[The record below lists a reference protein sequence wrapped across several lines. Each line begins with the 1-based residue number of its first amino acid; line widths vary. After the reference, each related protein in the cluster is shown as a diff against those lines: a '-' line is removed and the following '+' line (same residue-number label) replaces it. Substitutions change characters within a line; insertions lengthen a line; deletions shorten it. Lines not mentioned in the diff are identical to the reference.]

1 MSYLKKGKAL
11 KKIGM
16 KYEAENIF
24 WVPKEARWGY
34 LKDNAKDPK
43 IGQIIDDAMILIE
56 KENPTL
62 KEVLDKR
69 YARPELD
76 KRRLGEL
83 IDLIS
88 TIKLHKNGEKDL
100 LGRVYEYFL
109 GQFASSEGKGGGEF
123 YTPTSVVKTLVEMIE
138 PYRGR
143 IYDPACGSGGMF
155 IQSEKFIEEHAGRID
170 DLSIYGQEL
179 NATTWKLCKMNLAI
193 RGLDGN
199 IGPHQGDTFHDD
211 LHKTLKAD
219 YVLANPPFNI
229 SDWGGNKLVDDIR
242 WKYGVPPEGNAN
254 YAWLEHIVYHLAP
267 NGVAGIVLANGALSS
282 NTSNEGVIR
291 KNLVD
296 AKLVDAIV
304 ALPDKLFYSTGIP
317 VSLWI
322 LNRNKIDNPKFRKR
336 ADEILFIDGRNL
348 GTMVD
353 RRHRELSD
361 EDIKKIADTYHNYRN
376 IDGNYEDVQGFCK
389 AAKLEE
395 VREHEYV
402 LTPGRYVGIEEQ
414 EDDGVPFEEKMEA
427 LTSELGE
434 LFEKSRSLEEE
445 IRKNL
450 GGIVMSFNEW
460 TSIKL
465 GELIE
470 SISIK
475 HDFEKDELIFL
486 NTSDV
491 LEGKVL
497 HDNYSEVSKMP
508 GQAKKSI
515 QKGDIL
521 FSEIRPKNKRFAY
534 IDFDAKDF
542 VVSTKLMVLRRKS
555 SLINNKFLYKL
566 LTSDRMLNYLQHIA
580 EGRSGTFPQITF
592 SELKNI
598 YVLLPSIQEQIA
610 IAKTLDDLDGKIE
623 INNKINKALE
633 EMAQAIFKQWF
644 VDFEFPNE
652 EGKPYKSSGGEM
664 VESEL
669 GMIPKGWDSKSLLD
683 IADYL
688 NGLAMQKFRPED
700 DEKGIPV
707 LKN

>member
-1 MSYLKKGKAL
+1 MSTAN
-11 KKIGM
+11 IGFEETLWKSADKLRGSMDSAEYKYVVLGLIFM
-16 KYEAENIF
+16 KYISDKFETKYNELLEEGEGFEEDRDEYEAENIF

-62 KEVLDKR
+62 KGVLDKR

-348 GTMVD
+348 GAMVD

-376 IDGNYEDVQGFCK
+376 IDGNYEDIQGFCK

-402 LTPGRYVGIEEQ
+402 LTPGRYVGIVEQ

-450 GGIVMSFNEW
+450 GGI
-460 TSIKL
+460 
-465 GELIE
+465 G
-470 SISIK
+470 
-475 HDFEKDELIFL
+475 
-486 NTSDV
+486 
-491 LEGKVL
+491 
-497 HDNYSEVSKMP
+497 Y
-508 GQAKKSI
+508 
-515 QKGDIL
+515 
-521 FSEIRPKNKRFAY
+521 
-534 IDFDAKDF
+534 
-542 VVSTKLMVLRRKS
+542 
-555 SLINNKFLYKL
+555 
-566 LTSDRMLNYLQHIA
+566 
-580 EGRSGTFPQITF
+580 
-592 SELKNI
+592 
-598 YVLLPSIQEQIA
+598 
-610 IAKTLDDLDGKIE
+610 
-623 INNKINKALE
+623 
-633 EMAQAIFKQWF
+633 
-644 VDFEFPNE
+644 EF
-652 EGKPYKSSGGEM
+652 
-664 VESEL
+664 
-669 GMIPKGWDSKSLLD
+669 
-683 IADYL
+683 
-688 NGLAMQKFRPED
+688 
-700 DEKGIPV
+700 
-707 LKN
+707 

>member
-1 MSYLKKGKAL
+1 MSSAN
-11 KKIGM
+11 IGFEETLWKSADKLRGSMDSAEYKYVVLGLIFM
-16 KYEAENIF
+16 KYISDKFETKYEELVEEGDGFEEDRDEYEAENIF
-24 WVPKEARWGY
+24 WVPKEARWSY

-43 IGQIIDDAMILIE
+43 ICQIIDDAMILIE
-56 KENPTL
+56 KENSTL
-62 KEVLDKR
+62 AGVLDKR

-138 PYRGR
+138 PYKGR

-155 IQSEKFIEEHAGRID
+155 IQSEKFIEEHAGRIG

-199 IGPHQGDTFHDD
+199 IGPHQADTFHDD

-229 SDWGGNKLVDDIR
+229 SDWGGNKLTEDVR

-254 YAWLEHIVYHLAP
+254 YAWLEHIVYHLSP
-267 NGVAGIVLANGALSS
+267 NGVAGVVLANGALSS

-322 LNRNKIDNPKFRKR
+322 LNRNKKDNPKFRER
-336 ADEILFIDGRNL
+336 EDEILFIDARNL

-353 RRHRELSD
+353 RRHRELSE
-361 EDIKKIADTYHNYRN
+361 EDIKKISDTYHNYRN
-376 IDGNYEDVQGFCK
+376 LNGNYENIQGFCK
-389 AAKLEE
+389 AAKLDE

-414 EDDGVPFEEKMEA
+414 EDDGIPFEEKMA
-427 LTSELGE
+427 SLTSELGE
-434 LFEKSRSLEEE
+434 LFEKSRRLEEK

-450 GGIVMSFNEW
+450 GGIGF
-460 TSIKL
+460 
-465 GELIE
+465 
-470 SISIK
+470 
-475 HDFEKDELIFL
+475 DF
-486 NTSDV
+486 
-491 LEGKVL
+491 
-497 HDNYSEVSKMP
+497 
-508 GQAKKSI
+508 
-515 QKGDIL
+515 
-521 FSEIRPKNKRFAY
+521 
-534 IDFDAKDF
+534 
-542 VVSTKLMVLRRKS
+542 
-555 SLINNKFLYKL
+555 
-566 LTSDRMLNYLQHIA
+566 
-580 EGRSGTFPQITF
+580 
-592 SELKNI
+592 
-598 YVLLPSIQEQIA
+598 
-610 IAKTLDDLDGKIE
+610 
-623 INNKINKALE
+623 
-633 EMAQAIFKQWF
+633 
-644 VDFEFPNE
+644 
-652 EGKPYKSSGGEM
+652 
-664 VESEL
+664 
-669 GMIPKGWDSKSLLD
+669 
-683 IADYL
+683 
-688 NGLAMQKFRPED
+688 
-700 DEKGIPV
+700 
-707 LKN
+707 

>member
-1 MSYLKKGKAL
+1 MSTAN
-11 KKIGM
+11 IGFEETLWKSADKLRGSMDSAEYKYVVLGLIFM
-16 KYEAENIF
+16 KYISDKFETKYNELLEEGEGFEEDRDEYEAENIF

-62 KEVLDKR
+62 KGVLDKR

-88 TIKLHKNGEKDL
+88 TIRLHKNGEKDL

-229 SDWGGNKLVDDIR
+229 SDWGGNKLTDDIR

-336 ADEILFIDGRNL
+336 ADEILFIDARNL

-361 EDIKKIADTYHNYRN
+361 EDVKKIADTYHNYRN

-450 GGIVMSFNEW
+450 GGI
-460 TSIKL
+460 
-465 GELIE
+465 G
-470 SISIK
+470 
-475 HDFEKDELIFL
+475 
-486 NTSDV
+486 
-491 LEGKVL
+491 
-497 HDNYSEVSKMP
+497 
-508 GQAKKSI
+508 
-515 QKGDIL
+515 
-521 FSEIRPKNKRFAY
+521 
-534 IDFDAKDF
+534 
-542 VVSTKLMVLRRKS
+542 
-555 SLINNKFLYKL
+555 
-566 LTSDRMLNYLQHIA
+566 
-580 EGRSGTFPQITF
+580 
-592 SELKNI
+592 
-598 YVLLPSIQEQIA
+598 
-610 IAKTLDDLDGKIE
+610 
-623 INNKINKALE
+623 
-633 EMAQAIFKQWF
+633 
-644 VDFEFPNE
+644 
-652 EGKPYKSSGGEM
+652 
-664 VESEL
+664 
-669 GMIPKGWDSKSLLD
+669 
-683 IADYL
+683 
-688 NGLAMQKFRPED
+688 FR
-700 DEKGIPV
+700 
-707 LKN
+707 L

>member
-1 MSYLKKGKAL
+1 MSSAN
-11 KKIGM
+11 IGFEETLWKSADKLRGSMDSAEYKYVVLGLIFM
-16 KYEAENIF
+16 KYISDKFETKYEELVEEGDGFEEDRDEYEAENIF

-62 KEVLDKR
+62 KGVLDKR

-88 TIKLHKNGEKDL
+88 TIRLHKNGEKDL

-138 PYRGR
+138 PYKGR

-155 IQSEKFIEEHAGRID
+155 IQSEKFIEEHAGRIG

-199 IGPHQGDTFHDD
+199 IGPNQADTFHDD

-229 SDWGGNKLVDDIR
+229 SDWGGNKLTEDVR

-267 NGVAGIVLANGALSS
+267 NGVAGVVLANGALSS

-304 ALPDKLFYSTGIP
+304 ALPGKLFYSTGIE

-336 ADEILFIDGRNL
+336 EDEILFIDARNL

-353 RRHRELSD
+353 RKHRELSE
-361 EDIKKIADTYHNYRN
+361 EDIKKISDTYHNYRN
-376 IDGNYEDVQGFCK
+376 LNGQYEDIQGFCK
-389 AAKLEE
+389 AAKLDE

-414 EDDGVPFEEKMEA
+414 EDDGIPFEEKMEA

-434 LFEKSRSLEEE
+434 LFAKSRSLENE

-450 GGIVMSFNEW
+450 GGI
-460 TSIKL
+460 
-465 GELIE
+465 G
-470 SISIK
+470 
-475 HDFEKDELIFL
+475 
-486 NTSDV
+486 
-491 LEGKVL
+491 
-497 HDNYSEVSKMP
+497 Y
-508 GQAKKSI
+508 
-515 QKGDIL
+515 
-521 FSEIRPKNKRFAY
+521 
-534 IDFDAKDF
+534 
-542 VVSTKLMVLRRKS
+542 
-555 SLINNKFLYKL
+555 
-566 LTSDRMLNYLQHIA
+566 
-580 EGRSGTFPQITF
+580 
-592 SELKNI
+592 
-598 YVLLPSIQEQIA
+598 
-610 IAKTLDDLDGKIE
+610 
-623 INNKINKALE
+623 
-633 EMAQAIFKQWF
+633 
-644 VDFEFPNE
+644 EF
-652 EGKPYKSSGGEM
+652 
-664 VESEL
+664 
-669 GMIPKGWDSKSLLD
+669 
-683 IADYL
+683 
-688 NGLAMQKFRPED
+688 
-700 DEKGIPV
+700 
-707 LKN
+707 

>member
-1 MSYLKKGKAL
+1 MSTAN
-11 KKIGM
+11 IGFEETLWKSADKLRGSMDSAEYKYVVLGLIFM
-16 KYEAENIF
+16 KYISDKFETKYNELLEEGEGFEEDRDEYEAENIF

-62 KEVLDKR
+62 KGVLDKR

-88 TIKLHKNGEKDL
+88 TIRLHKNGEKDL

-229 SDWGGNKLVDDIR
+229 SDWGGNKLTDDIR

-336 ADEILFIDGRNL
+336 ADEILFIDARNL

-361 EDIKKIADTYHNYRN
+361 EDVKKIADTYHNYRN

-450 GGIVMSFNEW
+450 GGI
-460 TSIKL
+460 
-465 GELIE
+465 G
-470 SISIK
+470 
-475 HDFEKDELIFL
+475 
-486 NTSDV
+486 
-491 LEGKVL
+491 
-497 HDNYSEVSKMP
+497 Y
-508 GQAKKSI
+508 
-515 QKGDIL
+515 
-521 FSEIRPKNKRFAY
+521 
-534 IDFDAKDF
+534 
-542 VVSTKLMVLRRKS
+542 
-555 SLINNKFLYKL
+555 
-566 LTSDRMLNYLQHIA
+566 
-580 EGRSGTFPQITF
+580 
-592 SELKNI
+592 
-598 YVLLPSIQEQIA
+598 
-610 IAKTLDDLDGKIE
+610 
-623 INNKINKALE
+623 
-633 EMAQAIFKQWF
+633 
-644 VDFEFPNE
+644 EF
-652 EGKPYKSSGGEM
+652 
-664 VESEL
+664 
-669 GMIPKGWDSKSLLD
+669 
-683 IADYL
+683 
-688 NGLAMQKFRPED
+688 
-700 DEKGIPV
+700 
-707 LKN
+707 

>member
-1 MSYLKKGKAL
+1 MSTAN
-11 KKIGM
+11 IGFEETLWKSADKLRGSMDSAEYKYVVLGLIFM
-16 KYEAENIF
+16 KYISDKFETKYNELLEEGEGFEENIF

-62 KEVLDKR
+62 KGVLDKR

-229 SDWGGNKLVDDIR
+229 SDWGGNKLTDDIR

-336 ADEILFIDGRNL
+336 ADEILFIDARNL

-361 EDIKKIADTYHNYRN
+361 EDVKKIADTYHNYRN

-402 LTPGRYVGIEEQ
+402 LTPGRYVGIVEQ

-450 GGIVMSFNEW
+450 GGI
-460 TSIKL
+460 
-465 GELIE
+465 G
-470 SISIK
+470 
-475 HDFEKDELIFL
+475 
-486 NTSDV
+486 
-491 LEGKVL
+491 
-497 HDNYSEVSKMP
+497 Y
-508 GQAKKSI
+508 
-515 QKGDIL
+515 
-521 FSEIRPKNKRFAY
+521 
-534 IDFDAKDF
+534 
-542 VVSTKLMVLRRKS
+542 
-555 SLINNKFLYKL
+555 
-566 LTSDRMLNYLQHIA
+566 
-580 EGRSGTFPQITF
+580 
-592 SELKNI
+592 
-598 YVLLPSIQEQIA
+598 
-610 IAKTLDDLDGKIE
+610 
-623 INNKINKALE
+623 
-633 EMAQAIFKQWF
+633 
-644 VDFEFPNE
+644 EF
-652 EGKPYKSSGGEM
+652 
-664 VESEL
+664 
-669 GMIPKGWDSKSLLD
+669 
-683 IADYL
+683 
-688 NGLAMQKFRPED
+688 
-700 DEKGIPV
+700 
-707 LKN
+707 

>member
-1 MSYLKKGKAL
+1 MSSAN
-11 KKIGM
+11 IGFEETLWKSADKLRGSMDSAEYKYVVLGLIFM
-16 KYEAENIF
+16 KYISDKFETKYEELVEEGDGFEEDRDEYEAENIF

-62 KEVLDKR
+62 KGVLDKR

-138 PYRGR
+138 PYKGR

-155 IQSEKFIEEHAGRID
+155 IQSEKFIEEHAGRIG

-199 IGPHQGDTFHDD
+199 IGQHQADTFHDD

-229 SDWGGNKLVDDIR
+229 SDWGGNKLTEDVR

-267 NGVAGIVLANGALSS
+267 NGVAGVVLANGALSS

-322 LNRNKIDNPKFRKR
+322 LNRNKKDNPKFRER
-336 ADEILFIDGRNL
+336 EDEILFIDARNL

-353 RRHRELSD
+353 RRHRELSE
-361 EDIKKIADTYHNYRN
+361 EDIKKISDTYHNYRN
-376 IDGNYEDVQGFCK
+376 LKGNYEDIQGFCK
-389 AAKLEE
+389 AAKLDE

-402 LTPGRYVGIEEQ
+402 LTPGRYVGIEEK
-414 EDDGVPFEEKMEA
+414 EDDGIPFEEKMA
-427 LTSELGE
+427 VLTSELGE
-434 LFEKSRSLEEE
+434 LFAESRRLEEE

-450 GGIVMSFNEW
+450 GGVGF
-460 TSIKL
+460 
-465 GELIE
+465 
-470 SISIK
+470 
-475 HDFEKDELIFL
+475 DF
-486 NTSDV
+486 
-491 LEGKVL
+491 
-497 HDNYSEVSKMP
+497 
-508 GQAKKSI
+508 
-515 QKGDIL
+515 
-521 FSEIRPKNKRFAY
+521 
-534 IDFDAKDF
+534 
-542 VVSTKLMVLRRKS
+542 
-555 SLINNKFLYKL
+555 
-566 LTSDRMLNYLQHIA
+566 
-580 EGRSGTFPQITF
+580 
-592 SELKNI
+592 
-598 YVLLPSIQEQIA
+598 
-610 IAKTLDDLDGKIE
+610 
-623 INNKINKALE
+623 
-633 EMAQAIFKQWF
+633 
-644 VDFEFPNE
+644 
-652 EGKPYKSSGGEM
+652 
-664 VESEL
+664 
-669 GMIPKGWDSKSLLD
+669 
-683 IADYL
+683 
-688 NGLAMQKFRPED
+688 
-700 DEKGIPV
+700 
-707 LKN
+707 

>member
-1 MSYLKKGKAL
+1 MSTAN
-11 KKIGM
+11 IGFEETLWKSADKLRGSMDSAEYKYVVLGLIFM
-16 KYEAENIF
+16 KYISDKFETKYEELVEEGDGFEEDRDEYEAENIF

-56 KENPTL
+56 KENTTL
-62 KEVLDKR
+62 AGVLDKR

-138 PYRGR
+138 PYKGR

-155 IQSEKFIEEHAGRID
+155 IQSEKFIEEHAGRIG

-199 IGPHQGDTFHDD
+199 IGPHQADTFHDD

-229 SDWGGNKLVDDIR
+229 SDWGGNKLTEDVR

-267 NGVAGIVLANGALSS
+267 NGVAGVVLANGALSS

-322 LNRNKIDNPKFRKR
+322 LNRNKKDNPKFRER
-336 ADEILFIDGRNL
+336 EDEILFIDARNL

-353 RRHRELSD
+353 RRHRELSE
-361 EDIKKIADTYHNYRN
+361 EDIKKISDTYHNYRN
-376 IDGNYEDVQGFCK
+376 LNGQYEDIQGFCK
-389 AAKLEE
+389 AAKLDE

-414 EDDGVPFEEKMEA
+414 EDDGIPFEEKMKA
-427 LTSELGE
+427 LTSQLGE
-434 LFEKSRSLEEE
+434 LFEKSRSLEDE

-450 GGIVMSFNEW
+450 GGI
-460 TSIKL
+460 
-465 GELIE
+465 G
-470 SISIK
+470 
-475 HDFEKDELIFL
+475 
-486 NTSDV
+486 
-491 LEGKVL
+491 
-497 HDNYSEVSKMP
+497 Y
-508 GQAKKSI
+508 
-515 QKGDIL
+515 
-521 FSEIRPKNKRFAY
+521 
-534 IDFDAKDF
+534 
-542 VVSTKLMVLRRKS
+542 
-555 SLINNKFLYKL
+555 
-566 LTSDRMLNYLQHIA
+566 
-580 EGRSGTFPQITF
+580 
-592 SELKNI
+592 
-598 YVLLPSIQEQIA
+598 
-610 IAKTLDDLDGKIE
+610 
-623 INNKINKALE
+623 
-633 EMAQAIFKQWF
+633 
-644 VDFEFPNE
+644 EF
-652 EGKPYKSSGGEM
+652 
-664 VESEL
+664 
-669 GMIPKGWDSKSLLD
+669 
-683 IADYL
+683 
-688 NGLAMQKFRPED
+688 
-700 DEKGIPV
+700 
-707 LKN
+707 

>member
-1 MSYLKKGKAL
+1 MSSAN
-11 KKIGM
+11 IGFEETLWKSADKLRGSMDSSEYKYVVLGLIFM
-16 KYEAENIF
+16 KYISDKFETKYQELVEEGEGFEEDRDEYEAENIF
-24 WVPKEARWGY
+24 WVPKEARWDY
-34 LKDNAKDPK
+34 IKDNAKDSK
-43 IGQIIDDAMILIE
+43 IGQLIDDAMIVIE
-56 KENPTL
+56 KENPSL
-62 KEVLDKR
+62 KGVLDKR
-69 YARPELD
+69 YGRPELD

-155 IQSEKFIEEHAGRID
+155 IQSEKFIEEHAGKID

-219 YVLANPPFNI
+219 YILANPPFNI
-229 SDWGGNKLVDDIR
+229 SDWGGNKLTEDVR

-267 NGVAGIVLANGALSS
+267 NGVAGVVLANGALSS

-322 LNRNKIDNPKFRKR
+322 LNRNKKDNPKFRER
-336 ADEILFIDGRNL
+336 EEEILFIDARNL

-353 RRHRELSD
+353 RRHRELSE
-361 EDIKKIADTYHNYRN
+361 EDIKKISDTYHNYRN
-376 IDGNYEDVQGFCK
+376 LNGQYQDIQGFCK
-389 AAKLEE
+389 AAKLDE

-414 EDDGVPFEEKMEA
+414 EDDGIPFEEKMEA

-434 LFEKSRSLEEE
+434 LFEQSRRLEEK

-450 GGIVMSFNEW
+450 GGM
-460 TSIKL
+460 
-465 GELIE
+465 G
-470 SISIK
+470 
-475 HDFEKDELIFL
+475 
-486 NTSDV
+486 
-491 LEGKVL
+491 
-497 HDNYSEVSKMP
+497 Y
-508 GQAKKSI
+508 
-515 QKGDIL
+515 
-521 FSEIRPKNKRFAY
+521 
-534 IDFDAKDF
+534 
-542 VVSTKLMVLRRKS
+542 
-555 SLINNKFLYKL
+555 
-566 LTSDRMLNYLQHIA
+566 
-580 EGRSGTFPQITF
+580 
-592 SELKNI
+592 
-598 YVLLPSIQEQIA
+598 
-610 IAKTLDDLDGKIE
+610 
-623 INNKINKALE
+623 
-633 EMAQAIFKQWF
+633 
-644 VDFEFPNE
+644 EF
-652 EGKPYKSSGGEM
+652 
-664 VESEL
+664 
-669 GMIPKGWDSKSLLD
+669 
-683 IADYL
+683 
-688 NGLAMQKFRPED
+688 
-700 DEKGIPV
+700 
-707 LKN
+707 